1 MTQVKG
7 NTALQVVEETKPVLM
22 ITEGGKNKTTA
33 NEVQKPKEV
42 KPKEVKPKEVKLKEV
57 VKKEPT
63 VQDLKNR
70 ATIIHLLDEK
80 HTKLTAK
87 RSSLDTFRIKHE
99 SENAQI
105 VVTDAN
111 GEEFK
116 SSSPKTIGKLI
127 EFWKA
132 EFDEAITEI
141 EAEIKNQ
148 FAA

>member
-1 MTQVKG
+1 MTQIKG
-7 NTALQVVEETKPVLM
+7 NTALAETEDKKPVLS
-22 ITEGGKNKTTA
+22 ITAGGKGLEKT
-33 NEVQKPKEV
+33 NQVKESI
-42 KPKEVKPKEVKLKEV
+42 PE
-57 VKKEPT
+57 KKEPT
-63 VQDLKNR
+63 LQELKNR
-70 ATIIHLLDEK
+70 ATLIHLLDEK

-87 RSSLDTFRIKHE
+87 RSSLDRFIIKHE

-116 SSSPKTIGKLI
+116 SSSPRTIGKVL
-127 EFWKA
+127 EFWKQ

-141 EAEIKNQ
+141 ENEIKIQ

>member
-7 NTALQVVEETKPVLM
+7 NNALKAVEVTKPVLM
-22 ITEGGKNKTTA
+22 ISEGGKNKTTA
-33 NEVQKPKEV
+33 NEVQKEDEV
-42 KPKEVKPKEVKLKEV
+42 KPETV

-63 VQDLKNR
+63 LQELKNR
-70 ATIIHLLDEK
+70 ATLIHLLDEK

-87 RSSLDTFRIKHE
+87 RSSLDRFIIKHE

-116 SSSPKTIGKLI
+116 SSSPRTISKVL
-127 EFWKA
+127 EFWKE

-141 EAEIKNQ
+141 ENEIKIQ

>member
-1 MTQVKG
+1 MEVKG
-7 NTALQVVEETKPVLM
+7 NTALKAVEVTKPVLM
-22 ITEGGKNKTTA
+22 ISEGGKNKTTS

-42 KPKEVKPKEVKLKEV
+42 KEKEVKAKEVKPKEV

-63 VQDLKNR
+63 LQELKNR

-127 EFWKA
+127 GFWKE

-141 EAEIKNQ
+141 EIEIKNQ

>member
-1 MTQVKG
+1 MTQVNG
-7 NTALQVVEETKPVLM
+7 NTALKVVEETKPVLV
-22 ITEGGKNKTTA
+22 ISEGGKNKPAA
-33 NEVQKPKEV
+33 NEVQ

-57 VKKEPT
+57 VKKEVVKKEPT
-63 VQDLKNR
+63 LQELKNR

-87 RSSLDTFRIKHE
+87 RSSLDSFRIKHE

-127 EFWKA
+127 GFWKE

-141 EAEIKNQ
+141 ENEIKTQ

>member
-7 NTALQVVEETKPVLM
+7 NTALKAAEVTKPVLM
-22 ITEGGKNKTTA
+22 ISEGGKNKPAA
-33 NEVQKPKEV
+33 NEVQ

-63 VQDLKNR
+63 LQELKNR

-87 RSSLDTFRIKHE
+87 RSSLDSFRIKHE

-116 SSSPKTIGKLI
+116 SSSPRTISKVL
-127 EFWKA
+127 EFWKE

-141 EAEIKNQ
+141 ENEIKIQ